1 MTKET
6 ENELYCDRCEEKI
19 TNCAACGKEFT
30 VGDIIYCFYDGSD
43 HYCGDSS
50 LIYYGSNN
58 PNASERKIKKAII
71 RKEKMV

>member
-1 MTKET
+1 MTNET

-43 HYCGDSS
+43 HYCGDC
-50 LIYYGSNN
+50 
-58 PNASERKIKKAII
+58 IKEAEA
-71 RKEKMV
+71 EKGNILELVNTLKKRD